1 MQNHFHLPFVL
12 LLVSLALFSACTK
25 EVEIDIPGFE
35 EQIVIDGRIE
45 PGLPPIV
52 LISKSKDI
60 YAPTDLNAFMSGFV
74 SGATVTVYNGTTTVN
89 LTEICT
95 DALPPGT
102 EQYVADL
109 LGIDVNELPN
119 LHICGYTSFDVNIF
133 GEVGKTYDLTVV
145 AEGNTYTASTT
156 IVPPTALNTL
166 FWKPNGDL
174 SNYGYSWANLSDIP
188 GQYDA
193 YMWEVKRINKDEFGN
208 EKDASFARNWSPV
221 FDDEFFDGLTFDF
234 FYDNPF
240 TYDDGTPDNLAGLFP
255 QGDTIVI
262 KFSKMDDKVY
272 SYLEKKYTQL
282 GTAGNPFAT
291 PTNIPTNIVGG
302 ALGLWAGYS
311 PTYDT
316 LACQP

>member
-1 MQNHFHLPFVL
+1 MRRQIYPSILFL
-12 LLVSLALFSACTK
+12 LGMLLFNACTK
-25 EVEIDIPGFE
+25 EVEIDIPGYE

-45 PGLPPIV
+45 TGLPPIV
-52 LISKSKDI
+52 LISKTSEI
-60 YAPTDLNAFMSGFV
+60 YAPTNLDAFLEGFI
-74 SGATVTVYNGTTTVN
+74 SGATVTVSDGTTTVN
-89 LTEICT
+89 LVEICT

-109 LGIDVNELPN
+109 LGIDVNDLAS
-119 LHICGYTSFDVNIF
+119 LHICGYTSFDPQIF
-133 GEVGKTYDLTVV
+133 GQVGKTYSLTVV
-145 AEGNTYTASTT
+145 AEGQTFTSSTT
-156 IVPPTALNTL
+156 IVPPTPLNDL
-166 FWKPNGDL
+166 FWKPDGDL
-174 SNYGYSWANLSDIP
+174 TNYGYSWANLSDPP
-188 GQYDA
+188 GQFDA

-208 EKDASFARNWSPV
+208 EKDGSFMRNWSPV

-240 TYDDGTPDNLAGLFP
+240 TYDDGTPDNLVGLFP
-255 QGDTIVI
+255 QGDTIVV

-272 SYLEKKYTQL
+272 DYLEKKYTQL

-291 PTNIPTNIVGG
+291 PTNIPTNIKGG

-311 PTYDT
+311 PTFDT